1 MQVGAVRGSQ
11 FREEC
16 EVSADSAAADSADSV
31 ADSKL
36 LE

>member
-1 MQVGAVRGSQ
+1 MTRDIL
-11 FREEC
+11 EEC